1 MSMVI
6 RLACVLIHCVKF
18 IRIKPIESCAGTKA
32 RESWLTPATRVWERL
47 NPH

>member
-18 IRIKPIESCAGTKA
+18 IREDEVST
-32 RESWLTPATRVWERL
+32 TRVSGWVKRSIAG
-47 NPH
+47 